1 MRITAAQRTENE
13 NRIRTVMDRLLRG
26 ETPPLADATSRPS
39 PSRPAWTA
47 PPSTA
52 PYSHLSE
59 EFERRL
65 QALQQAGHV
74 TDPRE
79 AQIAR
84 LKAEV
89 TALKE
94 RLARSAG
101 TIDELTD
108 FHTQALARLAAQHD
122 EIIRLR
128 GTADRMRRCA
138 QDPDPAVRVFDR
150 GEHVQAGPGQG
161 DGLEEVARQ
170 ERVGLGV

>member
-1 MRITAAQRTENE
+1 MRITAARRTENE

-26 ETPPLADATSRPS
+26 EIPPGGRCDIKTLPIEAGVDRSAFYDTR
-39 PSRPAWTA
+39 
-47 PPSTA
+47 
-52 PYSHLSE
+52 PYSHLRE

-65 QALQQAGHV
+65 QILQRAGEV

-101 TIDELTD
+101 SIDELTD
-108 FHTQALARLAAQHD
+108 FRTQALARLAAQHD
-122 EIIRLR
+122 EIVRLR
-128 GTADRMRRCA
+128 GTADA
-138 QDPDPAVRVFDR
+138 ASRVTR
-150 GEHVQAGPGQG
+150 LPT
-161 DGLEEVARQ
+161 ARTTMI
-170 ERVGLGV
+170 GSCS